1 MTHLLWQQLEY
12 KLQRQ
17 IAEFPGVAG
26 IAVKDLTGN
35 LSLAINAD
43 EIFPTASTI
52 KVHILTQLLMRAA
65 AGEVDLQERIAIPPD
80 QYVGGSG
87 VITYLEGPV
96 ELSLLNLAI
105 LMITASDN
113 TATNICL
120 ERAGL
125 DGTNALLQQLGL
137 AQTKVRRKMVDHV
150 AAVRDQEN
158 VATPAELVTM
168 FELLHAGKPTPPV
181 AERCLEILK
190 KPKHG
195 FIDRALPADLPH
207 ANKPGY
213 VENVCCDAG
222 LVYLPRRPYIVA
234 IMTKYGRCSTEEQEQ
249 FVVSCAQ
256 TVHAIMDSLSKSNS
270 YGRNVY

>member
-1 MTHLLWQQLEY
+1 MTYLLWQQLETN
-12 KLQRQ
+12 LQRQ
-17 IAEFPGVAG
+17 IASFSGVAG

-52 KVHILTQLLMRAA
+52 KIHILTQLLVRAA
-65 AGEVDLQERIAIPPD
+65 AGEVDLQERMVIQPE
-80 QYVGGSG
+80 QHVGGSG
-87 VITYLEGPV
+87 VLTYLEGPV
-96 ELSLLNLAI
+96 ELSLLNVAI
-105 LMITASDN
+105 LMIISSDN

-125 DGTNALLQQLGL
+125 DATNALLQQLGL
-137 AQTKVRRKMVDHV
+137 PQTKVRRKMMDHL
-150 AAVRDQEN
+150 AAVREQEN

-168 FELLHAGKPTPPV
+168 FELLHTGKPTPTV

-195 FIDRALPADLPH
+195 FIDRALPSDLPH

-222 LVYLPRRPYIVA
+222 LVYLPRRPYIMA
-234 IMTKYGRCSTEEQEQ
+234 IMTKYGRCSTEEQER
-249 FVVSCAQ
+249 FVVTCAQ
-256 TVHAIMDSLSKSNS
+256 TIHAIMDSLSTSNS
-270 YGRNVY
+270 YGRSVY

>member
-1 MTHLLWQQLEY
+1 MTYLLWQQLETN
-12 KLQRQ
+12 LQRQ
-17 IAEFPGVAG
+17 IASFSGVAG

-52 KVHILTQLLMRAA
+52 KIHILTQLLVRAA
-65 AGEVDLQERIAIPPD
+65 AGEVDLQERMVIQPE
-80 QYVGGSG
+80 QHVGGSG
-87 VITYLEGPV
+87 VLTYLEGPV
-96 ELSLLNLAI
+96 ELSLLNVAI
-105 LMITASDN
+105 LMIISSDN

-125 DGTNALLQQLGL
+125 DATNALLQQLGL
-137 AQTKVRRKMVDHV
+137 PQTKVRRKMMDHL
-150 AAVRDQEN
+150 AAVREQEN

-168 FELLHAGKPTPPV
+168 FELLHTGKPTPTV

-195 FIDRALPADLPH
+195 FIDRALPSDLPH

-213 VENVCCDAG
+213 VENICCDAG
-222 LVYLPRRPYIVA
+222 LVYLPRRPYIMA
-234 IMTKYGRCSTEEQEQ
+234 IMTKYGRCSTEEQER
-249 FVVSCAQ
+249 FVVTCAQ
-256 TVHAIMDSLSKSNS
+256 TIHAIMDSLSTSNS
-270 YGRNVY
+270 YGRSVY

>member
-1 MTHLLWQQLEY
+1 MSHLLWQQLED
-12 KLQRQ
+12 KLRHQ
-17 IAEFPGVAG
+17 IAGFAGVAG

-35 LSLAINAD
+35 LTLAINAD

-52 KVHILTQLLMRAA
+52 KIHILTQLLARAE
-65 AGEVDLQERIAIPPD
+65 AGEVDLQARMLVPPE

-87 VITYLEGPV
+87 VISYLEGPV
-96 ELSLLNLAI
+96 ELTLLNLAV
-105 LMITASDN
+105 LMITVSDN

-125 DGTNALLQQLGL
+125 DATNALLQQLGL
-137 AQTKVRRKMVDHV
+137 SQTKVRRKMVDHV

-158 VATPAELVTM
+158 VSTPAELVTM
-168 FELLHAGKPTPPV
+168 FELLHAGKPSPAV
-181 AERCLEILK
+181 AEQCLDILK

-195 FIDRALPADLPH
+195 FLDRALPSDLPH

-213 VENVCCDAG
+213 VANVCCDAG
-222 LVYLPRRPYIVA
+222 LVYLPRRPYSVA

-256 TVHAIMDSLSKSNS
+256 TVHESMDSLSKSNS
-270 YGRNVY
+270 YGRSVY